1 MALRWLSYQI
11 EEYVIKTHELLT
23 RRWKKK
29 GKLGTA
35 EEVEIGEPPF
45 ESNKGDMALS
55 NVNPIFFRQDTA
67 EFFSFRVRNLFNYDK
82 NMFNIEVDSNG
93 KEAILRTTNKKY
105 FKRFSIGDLVRAGIK
120 LDPAMFSFEFSNNTL
135 IIYYK
140 KPSEILSVENQKRVE
155 FERLNKQNPQEGD
168 LECSTQ

>member
-1 MALRWLSYQI
+1 MALRWFAKKI

-23 RRWKKK
+23 RRWKRKS
-29 GKLGTA
+29 KLGNS
-35 EEVEIGEPPF
+35 EEVEIGEPILEPG
-45 ESNKGDMALS
+45 KGELALS

-67 EFFSFRVRNLFNYDK
+67 EFFSFRVRNLFSYDK
-82 NMFNIEVDSNG
+82 NMFTIEVDSNG

-105 FKRFSIGDLVRAGIK
+105 FKRFSIGDMVRAGIK
-120 LDPAMFSFEFSNNTL
+120 LDASKFTWEFANNTL
-135 IIYYK
+135 VIYYK
-140 KPSEILSVENQKRVE
+140 KPTEILSVENQKRVE